1 MLIPYNHLQVRSLE
15 VLVVL
20 LHDSW
25 LEIEDIKLEFWFPTI
40 THKLEP

>member
-1 MLIPYNHLQVRSLE
+1 MLIPYNHSQDRALV

-20 LHDSW
+20 LHGSW
-25 LEIEDIKLEFWFPTI
+25 LEVEDIKLEFLILTI